1 LYTGTSHAFFVQLT
15 NLTYLTFWW
24 ESLKWRV
31 HSINFS
37 FSITPSGDYK
47 CAPISPYR
55 QTANRAGIPSGR
67 MPVKKPVSLSSRR
80 KRLER
85 KSCTRFWADDK
96 SKCSVLRITG
106 TKVDFYFDIIFHSS
120 RIDITNKNLPKF
132 ID

>member
-1 LYTGTSHAFFVQLT
+1 
-15 NLTYLTFWW
+15 
-24 ESLKWRV
+24 
-31 HSINFS
+31 
-37 FSITPSGDYK
+37 
-47 CAPISPYR
+47 
-55 QTANRAGIPSGR
+55 

-85 KSCTRFWADDK
+85 KSSTRFWADDK

-106 TKVDFYFDIIFHSS
+106 TKVDFYLDIIFHSS